1 MSAGGWRE
9 EPDGSVSLTQAPRML
24 DKTECLGRTSSH
36 PSYFFSLLL
45 YMYLLDHLS
54 IGTFY

>member
-1 MSAGGWRE
+1 MGGRRNE
-9 EPDGSVSLTQAPRML
+9 QNGGVSLAQTPRML
-24 DKTECLGRTSSH
+24 DKRVFWKNLISLELLL
-36 PSYFFSLLL
+36 PFSLLL